1 MTKEPKGD
9 KASAGLGSTEALVPR
24 GRWVAQV
31 GARGGREAVGLGRA
45 AENAKEECEVRRELL
60 GVCVRRKEGKSE
72 SLNMGSSHSR
82 D

>member
-31 GARGGREAVGLGRA
+31 RARGGREGVGLGRA
-45 AENAKEECEVRRELL
+45 AENAKECEVRRELL
-60 GVCVRRKEGKSE
+60 VVCVRRKEGKSE
-72 SLNMGSSHSR
+72 SLNMGSSHSC